1 MSRLMKS
8 LVTAC
13 VLFALALS
21 GCGRSSLL
29 EAGDLL
35 SIRILPDDPEMY
47 IGQIVQLR
55 VEGVFLEHDAD
66 EWTESV
72 RDITGQ
78 PGLAFR
84 VSQPDIIGIL
94 KEQRLIAREAGSARL
109 LADFA
114 GRQDSITVDVS
125 YAVLDGIDAQPDTL
139 VLEPSDYQQLVVY
152 GSLSNGSQI
161 DLTQAALGT
170 GYSSDD
176 QTVATVTVDGM
187 VFGLAGGNTTVRV
200 KHGDFTDAVAV
211 NVIGGPQLTRLDVY
225 PGLVELAAGGT
236 AQLHVVG
243 TYDDGS
249 TGNLTADAG
258 TSFASADEAVATVY
272 SSGLVAAI
280 GPGETT
286 VSASHGSL
294 SAAATVRVGTG
305 PTLTSIE
312 IDPARLKL
320 EIGSQAQLSVTAF
333 YSDGTSANVTST
345 SSYESAGPGLASV
358 SASGR
363 VTARATGSTTIS
375 ATFANKTA
383 ACAVEVAPPGLTNVS
398 IEPSALQ
405 LDVGHTAQLAV
416 LASYSDGWQEDVTD
430 LAVYES
436 IDPSVA
442 TVDSGGL
449 VVALARGATSVRA
462 SFGGLFDSCSV
473 AVGGVDLLSIE
484 ILPSTLELDIGQSA
498 ALSVRANYSD
508 GHTENVT
515 AQSVFLS
522 SAPSVASVQVN
533 GMVIGLAPGTAT
545 VSAGFATLEATCSV
559 RVKPPLLDYIEVT
572 PESAVL
578 EIGGS
583 LQLAVDAFYS
593 DGSQEDVTQQAVYD
607 SSEPLVASVQGG
619 GRVTAVG
626 PGNAEINATFMGL
639 SDSCALQVVNNP
651 VLVSIEISPKTANLQ
666 VGETLQ
672 FTVTGYYSDGSSM
685 DMTAPEMGTTYESSD
700 PSVLSLI
707 VTGEALAVS
716 VGGPVTVTA
725 RLAGFSDTAT
735 VMVGNVDPPSITSLS
750 PNSGLQG
757 TSLRVVFYGSGLLG
771 CDVSCQ
777 NPDIAVSALAY
788 SPDGTQLGATFDIGP
803 AAAPG
808 MGQVVL
814 TNAAGSATTTFEV
827 VENKP
832 LDDLV
837 INGPGVVYLEGVQAY
852 HNITIGTGATVY
864 GTGNVPLQLLATGDV
879 TVNGEIIVSGQ
890 DGVNGYYDPAD
901 GGRAGPG
908 GGGGGGGGDGD
919 SAMPSSGG
927 DGAPA
932 GAGGGQAAGTGT
944 PSGDGGGVGAGAGI
958 WGGCGQAG
966 GGGAFGGGGGNGGG
980 DSGPGSGGAGGAANA
995 MGSDYNGGSGGGGGS
1010 TCGPNCGGGG
1020 GGGGGVLVISALDGG
1035 MVTIRGA
1042 LFADGGGGGNG
1053 HVGTGGGG
1061 GASGGRIVIT
1071 TTGGSIVI
1079 EDTLSARGG
1088 DGGPAYRSDGGGGG
1102 GGGRIIIDAGSGTVD
1117 DSQGFYDVF
1126 GGAGG
1131 VSLDPQPQQPG
1142 YDGLPGDPGIVD
1154 VRP

>member
-1 MSRLMKS
+1 MKS

-13 VLFALALS
+13 VLFPLALS

-55 VEGVFLEHDAD
+55 VEGVFLEYDAD

-84 VSQPDIIGIL
+84 VSQPDVIGIL
-94 KEQRLIAREAGSARL
+94 KGQRLIAREAGSARL

-114 GRQDSITVDVS
+114 GRQYSITVDVS

-139 VLEPSDYQQLVVY
+139 VLEPSDYRQLSVY
-152 GSLSNGSQI
+152 GNLSDGSQI
-161 DLTQAALGT
+161 DLTQAAVGT
-170 GYSSDD
+170 SYSSDD

-200 KHGDFTDAVAV
+200 KHGDFTDALAV
-211 NVIGGPQLTRLDVY
+211 EVIGGPQLTRLDVY
-225 PGLVELAAGGT
+225 PGLVELIAGGT

-258 TSFASADEAVATVY
+258 TSFVSADEAVATVY
-272 SSGLVAAI
+272 SSGLVAAV

-286 VSASHGSL
+286 VTARHGSL
-294 SAAATVRVGTG
+294 SAGATVRVGSG
-305 PTLTSIE
+305 PALT
-312 IDPARLKL
+312 D
-320 EIGSQAQLSVTAF
+320 VT
-333 YSDGTSANVTST
+333 V
-345 SSYESAGPGLASV
+345 
-358 SASGR
+358 
-363 VTARATGSTTIS
+363 
-375 ATFANKTA
+375 
-383 ACAVEVAPPGLTNVS
+383 
-398 IEPSALQ
+398 EPSVLQ
-405 LDVGHTAQLAV
+405 LDVGQTAQLVVRAT
-416 LASYSDGWQEDVTD
+416 YSDGGQEDVTG
-430 LAVYES
+430 LAAYES
-436 IDPSVA
+436 SDPAVA
-442 TVDSGGL
+442 AVDAGGL
-449 VVALARGATSVRA
+449 VEALARGATGVRA

-473 AVGGVDLLSIE
+473 AVGDVDLLSIE
-484 ILPSTLELDIGQSA
+484 ILPSSLDLEIGQSA
-498 ALSVRANYSD
+498 ALSVRAHYSD

-515 AQSVFLS
+515 AQSVFS
-522 SAPSVASVQVN
+522 SSNPSVASVQVN
-533 GMVIGLAPGTAT
+533 GTVTGLAPGAAT
-545 VSAGFATLEATCSV
+545 VSAGFAALEATCSV
-559 RVKPPLLDYIEVT
+559 RVQQPRLDYIEVT
-572 PESAVL
+572 PASAVL

-583 LQLAVDAFYS
+583 LQLSTRAFYS
-593 DGSQEDVTQQAVYD
+593 DGSQEDVTQRAAYD

-619 GRVTAVG
+619 GLVTAIG
-626 PGNAEINATFMGL
+626 PGNAVVSATFMGL
-639 SDSCALQVVNNP
+639 GDSCAVQVNYP
-651 VLVSIEISPKTANLQ
+651 VLVSIEISPHTAGLM

-672 FTVTGYYSDGSSM
+672 FTVTGYFSDGGSR
-685 DMTAPEMGTTYESSD
+685 DMTEPEAGTTYESSD
-700 PSVLSLI
+700 PSVLGILY
-707 VTGEALAVS
+707 TGEAWAVS
-716 VGGPVTVTA
+716 AGGPVTVTA

-735 VMVGNVDPPSITSLS
+735 VMVGNVDPPNVTSLS

-771 CDVSCQ
+771 CEVSCE
-777 NPDIAVSALAY
+777 NPDITVSALACN
-788 SPDGTQLGATFDIGP
+788 PGGTQLGATFDIGP

-864 GTGNVPLQLLATGDV
+864 GTGNVPLQLLATGNV

-919 SAMPSSGG
+919 STMPSTGG

-932 GAGGGQAAGTGT
+932 GAGGGQASGTGT

-958 WGGCGQAG
+958 SGGCGQAG

-995 MGSDYNGGSGGGGGS
+995 MGSDYNGGCGGGGGS

-1035 MVTIRGA
+1035 TVTIRGA

-1061 GASGGRIVIT
+1061 GGSGGRIVIT
-1071 TTGGSIVI
+1071 TTGGSIII

-1102 GGGRIIIDAGSGTVD
+1102 GGGRIIIDSGSGTVD
-1117 DSQGFYDVF
+1117 DSQGYYDVF